1 MNLRIR
7 GIYTTALSALLP
19 ARGFTVVEASPAI
32 AERLGLPSD
41 GIANVNLRDRPDKQG
56 VWLEGTR
63 RAAGEVARALAGL
76 LPDAVPRELRGP
88 APWEVEFPGGSKRAL
103 DQARAAVWPTLPG
116 HHQLK
121 IVAKDAVDR
130 AEETLGGSD
139 TARAE
144 RGRKLAK
151 ELAEELRGRFICRT
165 LRPGRDIV
173 AEHVKPYGRELKLP
187 GRVASLED
195 GRLRLTRTFRAG
207 GTFDSLDVPKRAG
220 DYGDVEQLAGS
231 CVSRR
236 RYLRADSRPIGEL
249 YNIQTP
255 TELYPWG
262 VRYLD
267 LEVDVAAWPDGRVEV
282 VDRRELQEAV
292 RAGYIS
298 EPLAR
303 RALATA
309 EGVRATLER
318 GEAVNLED
326 WR

>member
-1 MNLRIR
+1 LNLRIR
-7 GIYTTALSALLP
+7 GIYATALSALLP
-19 ARGFTVVEASPAI
+19 AHSFTVVGASPAI
-32 AERLGLPSD
+32 AERLGLPSGGEAD
-41 GIANVNLRDRPDKQG
+41 VSLRDRPDKQG

-63 RAAGEVARALAGL
+63 RAAGEVARALAAL

-103 DQARAAVWPTLPG
+103 DEARAAVWPTLPG

-121 IVAKDAVDR
+121 IVAGDAVDR
-130 AEETLGGSD
+130 AEEALGGFD
-139 TARAE
+139 HAQPE
-144 RGRKLAK
+144 RGRR
-151 ELAEELRGRFICRT
+151 LAEELRGRFICRA
-165 LRPGRDIV
+165 LRPGRDVV

-195 GRLRLTRTFRAG
+195 GRLRLTRGFRAG
-207 GTFDSLDVPKRAG
+207 GTFDSLDIPKRAG
-220 DYGDVEQLAGS
+220 DYGEVEQLAGS

-236 RYLRADSRPIGEL
+236 RYLRADGSTIGEL

-267 LEVDVAAWPDGRVEV
+267 LEVDVAAWPNGRVEV

-298 EPLAR
+298 ESLAR
-303 RALATA
+303 RALAIA
-309 EGVRATLER
+309 EGVRAALER
-318 GEAVNLED
+318 GEAVKLED

>member
-63 RAAGEVARALAGL
+63 RAAGEVARVLAEL
-76 LPDAVPRELRGP
+76 LPDAIPRELRGP

-103 DQARAAVWPTLPG
+103 DEARAAVWPTLPG

-121 IVAKDAVDR
+121 IVAGDAVDR
-130 AEETLGGSD
+130 AEEPLGRFD
-139 TARAE
+139 HAQLE
-144 RGRKLAK
+144 QGRRLAG
-151 ELAEELRGRFICRT
+151 ELRGRFICCA
-165 LRPGRDIV
+165 LRPGRDVV

-187 GRVASLED
+187 GRVASLCD

-220 DYGDVEQLAGS
+220 DHGEVEQLAES
-231 CVSRR
+231 CVSLR
-236 RYLRADSRPIGEL
+236 RYLRADGTPIGEL

-292 RAGYIS
+292 RAGYLS

-303 RALATA
+303 HALAIA

-318 GEAVNLED
+318 GEAVKLED